1 MKYPA
6 TIKNNE
12 STSCKKLKESVTYF
26 KENSKTKK
34 IAMCMVYV
42 KNKIM
47 HIQRVYLGLP
57 WQLSSKAPPAYRRHG
72 FHPWVWRIP
81 WRRAWQPTPAFLPG
95 KSHGQRSLAGYSPW
109 GHKESDTTEATSHT
123 CMQTA
128 YLGKNRQKNS
138 NSRSL
143 LNRPGTEV
151 GGKYA
156 FNYILS
162 RSLKFGPC
170 RHTTSNRNFK
180 IKLKKYCICE

>member
-57 WQLSSKAPPAYRRHG
+57 W
-72 FHPWVWRIP
+72 
-81 WRRAWQPTPAFLPG
+81 
-95 KSHGQRSLAGYSPW
+95 
-109 GHKESDTTEATSHT
+109 
-123 CMQTA
+123 
-128 YLGKNRQKNS
+128 
-138 NSRSL
+138 
-143 LNRPGTEV
+143 
-151 GGKYA
+151 
-156 FNYILS
+156 
-162 RSLKFGPC
+162 
-170 RHTTSNRNFK
+170 
-180 IKLKKYCICE
+180 